1 MTHSILYC
9 IIIGIAFT
17 TICIFLKINN
27 HPAIKFDR
35 ALLTQDLKK
44 LRLALSEIS
53 KDDIDFPIKSRQLT
67 TLYIAIENGNL
78 EIVDLLIQ
86 SGANVNFG
94 FDIENSYNALLQAAI
109 VKRFDII
116 ELLLKNQAMTG
127 IHFHAFNG
135 NVSKL
140 EELLIENPQNVNTIN
155 TQLTPLHFAVIGGS
169 VECVKLLLQKNAD
182 INRYVSNYGTP
193 LILAI
198 NKQNIDFVSFII
210 NCGAKLQQESEPS
223 DTPLKNAIS
232 RGDIQICES
241 LIRRGASVNAS
252 PSDFSSPLH
261 LAASLGRIEIASL
274 LIENGA
280 IIDAFRSGDRETP
293 LCRAV
298 SNGHLVM
305 VELLIHYGANI
316 DISVGDFLFLKG
328 RTPLGLSR
336 NHNFSR
342 NTMLKIENLLLQYGA
357 TDYGFED

>member
-241 LIRRGASVNAS
+241 LIRRGASVNA
-252 PSDFSSPLH
+252 
-261 LAASLGRIEIASL
+261 
-274 LIENGA
+274 
-280 IIDAFRSGDRETP
+280 
-293 LCRAV
+293 
-298 SNGHLVM
+298 
-305 VELLIHYGANI
+305 
-316 DISVGDFLFLKG
+316 
-328 RTPLGLSR
+328 
-336 NHNFSR
+336 
-342 NTMLKIENLLLQYGA
+342 
-357 TDYGFED
+357 